1 MITDVHL
8 ANSTLRSMISRPL
21 KRGRAC
27 MNCRF
32 LKIKCDGQKPTCGPC
47 RTHPKDDECE
57 YSHGPARSRTKALED
72 TFLRLEKRLHELE
85 HPEQF
90 TPSAND
96 PPFPIAPSS
105 HTMEKLIFKLPTNS
119 GPYFDIP
126 IDTSSPKKRS
136 FLGAVF
142 PTARDTS
149 LTARDASPTARD
161 VLTRALLALKNTPCV
176 AILRSI
182 ICPLLDIID
191 HIQAS
196 LGTLLAGAMTDL

>member
-1 MITDVHL
+1 MITDIHL
-8 ANSTLRSMISRPL
+8 ANATLRSMMSRPL

-27 MNCRF
+27 MNCRS

-47 RTHPKDDECE
+47 QKHPKDDECE
-57 YSHGPARSRTKALED
+57 YFHGPSRSRTQAQED
-72 TFLRLEKRLHELE
+72 TISRLEKRLYELE

-90 TPSAND
+90 TPSVNE

-105 HTMEKLIFKLPTNS
+105 HTMEKLSFKLATNS
-119 GPYFDIP
+119 GSYFDFP
-126 IDTSSPKKRS
+126 IDTSSPKKCS

-142 PTARDTS
+142 PTARDAS

-161 VLTRALLALKNTPCV
+161 VLTRALLALKNTLCV

-182 ICPLLDIID
+182 ICPLFDIID

-196 LGTLLAGAMTDL
+196 LSTLLAGAMTDS